1 MRSGLCFSYR
11 GTLSVAGMT
20 QKTLWLVPA
29 VAVGALTLVT
39 LGIGGWEL
47 YCGKNIEAA
56 SWVMAAG
63 GLGLIVFAS
72 VQLHRESQR
81 EDRRQASEAQ
91 HQAERLAAAR
101 AKLKPAAWLAR
112 RMCEQGVIE
121 SDGKGSSGGSMQ
133 RWLARWYTSPKA
145 RMMEVGGSPAR
156 IDVLQELMRETVTLA
171 AEASETEVSAADQAF
186 NAFIVAA
193 NIMNELNATV
203 TGAVEQTAIQD
214 AMLRARQAAQHLA
227 TAAHALERLAPRGT
241 EEPAVPANPKFSDE
255 R

>member
-1 MRSGLCFSYR
+1 
-11 GTLSVAGMT
+11 MT
-20 QKTLWLVPA
+20 QETRTLWLIPA
-29 VAVGALTLVT
+29 VAAGALTLVT

-91 HQAERLAAAR
+91 HEAERLAAAR

-121 SDGKGSSGGSMQ
+121 SDGRGSSGGSMK
-133 RWLARWYTSPKA
+133 RWLANWYTSPKA
-145 RMMEVGGSPAR
+145 RLMEVGGSPAR

-171 AEASETEVSAADQAF
+171 AEAGEGEVSAADRAF

-193 NIMNELNATV
+193 NVLNELNATV
-203 TGAVEQTAIQD
+203 GGAVETPVYDAAIPS
-214 AMLRARQAAQHLA
+214 ARRAAQYLA
-227 TAAHALERLAPRGT
+227 AAALALEALAPRGT